1 MGSVE
6 KDQMLADDISI
17 TIIDY
22 RGAKCSYPVTA
33 IKKHINGSAFVAF
46 YDLAAVAADNE
57 MQPLDWAVSTLLQ
70 TPIRRY
76 SAFESLWKD
85 NKDIWVACN
94 RALEQLGPDRP
105 LEDVDSELLRGQVQ
119 ATFRAFM
126 APPGIGPSIAAKTLH
141 KKRPQLIPVIDN
153 FVATVLSGRPGV
165 TLDAASMTSIIFND
179 FRPQLLSNLYALR
192 ETSQQL
198 LADGLSLSLIRI
210 FDIAIWM
217 CADKKRSEYGLPQP
231 PIAPGRTTP

>member
-1 MGSVE
+1 M
-6 KDQMLADDISI
+6 QADDISI
-17 TIIDY
+17 TIIDF
-22 RGAKCSYPVTA
+22 RGARFSYPVTA
-33 IKKHINGSAFVAF
+33 IKEHINSSAFVAF
-46 YDLAAVAADNE
+46 YDQAAVAADNE

-70 TPIRRY
+70 APIRRY
-76 SAFESLWKD
+76 SAFESLRKD
-85 NKDIWVACN
+85 NNDQWVACN

-119 ATFRAFM
+119 AAFEAFM
-126 APPGIGPSIAAKTLH
+126 APAGIGPSIAAKTLH
-141 KKRPQLIPVIDN
+141 KKRPNLIPVIDD
-153 FVATVLSGRPGV
+153 FVSTALSGCRGV

-179 FRPQLLSNLYALR
+179 FRPQLLLNLYALK

-217 CADKKRSEYGLPQP
+217 HADKRRSEYGLPQP
-231 PIAPGRTTP
+231 STREVK